1 MIRILQYEIEN
12 TRGGIESFLFNVY
25 SHIDRERYHFDF
37 VTSADHPGYG
47 KELQNLGAHIYR
59 ISSIRNTRKYMR
71 DLKDIML
78 REYDII
84 HVNKN
89 SAANIL
95 PLVIAKK
102 NPKACIVVHSHNT
115 KPSIGKMVMCAI
127 NYINRKKLYELSD
140 VHLACSTEAGNW
152 LYGDRKFEL
161 IPNGI
166 DVQRFRFDG
175 TIRREYRKKLG
186 LGDDFTLVTVG
197 RFNEQKNYER
207 LISIFAEVVK
217 ERGKAK
223 LLMAGDGK
231 MKEMIYEKARRL
243 SLDDSVK
250 FLGNRSDVDKLLM
263 AADCFVMTSL
273 YEGLPVSVIEAQA
286 SGLPVFVS
294 EAVSDE
300 AKIVPDFYHFSLEKS
315 DEEIVDMI
323 LSCKKKTPDERL
335 KSNEMVDESD
345 FNIDATV
352 RKLSEIYDNC
362 RLYKNSMVYERNGE
376 RC

>member
-1 MIRILQYEIEN
+1 
-12 TRGGIESFLFNVY
+12 
-25 SHIDRERYHFDF
+25 
-37 VTSADHPGYG
+37 
-47 KELQNLGAHIYR
+47 
-59 ISSIRNTRKYMR
+59 
-71 DLKDIML
+71 
-78 REYDII
+78 
-84 HVNKN
+84 
-89 SAANIL
+89 
-95 PLVIAKK
+95 
-102 NPKACIVVHSHNT
+102 
-115 KPSIGKMVMCAI
+115 MCAI

-140 VHLACSTEAGNW
+140 VHLACSTEAGKW

-217 ERGKAK
+217 GRGKAK